1 MEASMRVLIDVN
13 QKTTSVDLVDQ
24 LMKARLAEIQDEL
37 DKWNESP
44 EVAAACQTLLDW
56 MTTPGE

>member
-1 MEASMRVLIDVN
+1 MKVELKVD
-13 QKTTSVDLVDQ
+13 QQTTAADLVDQ
-24 LMKARLAEIQDEL
+24 LMKARLAEIRDEL

-56 MTTPGE
+56 MATPGE

>member
-1 MEASMRVLIDVN
+1 MKVELKVD
-13 QKTTSVDLVDQ
+13 QQTTSADLVDQ

-56 MTTPGE
+56 MATPSE

>member
-1 MEASMRVLIDVN
+1 MKVELKVD
-13 QKTTSVDLVDQ
+13 QQTTAIDLVDQ

>member
-1 MEASMRVLIDVN
+1 MEASMKVELKVD
-13 QKTTSVDLVDQ
+13 QQTTAADLVDQ
-24 LMKARLAEIQDEL
+24 LMKARLANIRDEL

-56 MTTPGE
+56 MATPGE

>member
-1 MEASMRVLIDVN
+1 MKVELKVD
-13 QKTTSVDLVDQ
+13 QQTTAADLVDQ
-24 LMKARLAEIQDEL
+24 LMKARLVEIRDEL

-44 EVAAACQTLLDW
+44 EVGAACQTLLDW

>member
-1 MEASMRVLIDVN
+1 MKVELKVD
-13 QKTTSVDLVDQ
+13 QQTTSADLVDQ
-24 LMKARLAEIQDEL
+24 LMKARLAEIRDEL

-44 EVAAACQTLLDW
+44 EVGAACQTLLDW